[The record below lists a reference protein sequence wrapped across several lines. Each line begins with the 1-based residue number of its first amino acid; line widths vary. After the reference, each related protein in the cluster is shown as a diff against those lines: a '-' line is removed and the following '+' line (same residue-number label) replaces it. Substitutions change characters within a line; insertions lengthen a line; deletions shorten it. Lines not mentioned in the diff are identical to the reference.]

1 MGALKALIQ
10 RLHAQAATPVT
21 RAVPPAVTP
30 VTPQNTAGVTEKF
43 NEINGVTPVTRVTP
57 KFDKGQG
64 SNAKPPAAAPIPAPA
79 VPGAEAANEAEL
91 YDWHELDR
99 AYLDHHMQCTQC
111 KTAGRR
117 RGERCAIGAALW
129 RDYEQAM
136 PTWATKG

>member
-21 RAVPPAVTP
+21 RAVTPSVTP
-30 VTPQNTAGVTEKF
+30 VTPQKTAGVTEKS
-43 NEINGVTPVTRVTP
+43 NEINGVTRVTPVTP
-57 KFDKGQG
+57 KFDKGQVEI
-64 SNAKPPAAAPIPAPA
+64 APASIPALA
-79 VPGAEAANEAEL
+79 IPGAEAANEAEL